1 MSKRLTDQQVQE
13 AIRLF
18 ESPGQIALTHFEG
31 RFVLLG
37 RAYDAEAAA
46 EINRVKSR
54 SAGRPLVMCF
64 PNLNLARRANLSS
77 PLLSLLPYFQD
88 RVTISIPAPPEVSV
102 AAHRGVGMIGVRW
115 ITSDPLSQLM
125 LAIDEPLL
133 ISSANP
139 TGRPSAR
146 HLEDLESYA
155 MDQLPLIGSP
165 PPSTEPSIL
174 RRATVVGLV
183 HSQLKVLNPGDTSL
197 SEIKKEWDRLK
208 YVGEVLLG

>member
-146 HLEDLESYA
+146 HLEV
-155 MDQLPLIGSP
+155 
-165 PPSTEPSIL
+165 
-174 RRATVVGLV
+174 RRL
-183 HSQLKVLNPGDTSL
+183 
-197 SEIKKEWDRLK
+197 
-208 YVGEVLLG
+208 EVLLFEGLLLKIHTRCVNSRFAISGHGAVNHGGAV